1 MKEIETVKLKPCP
14 FCGGRAALVS
24 IKVRFGIGCRGH
36 CVKCV
41 TCNAASDLH
50 LGPHAAV
57 AAWQL
62 RSSDITTE
70 PDNFYASFWE
80 APVDIVDRQADV

>member
-1 MKEIETVKLKPCP
+1 MKDIEKVKLKTCP

-24 IKVRFGIGCRGH
+24 VKVLFGIGGRGH

-50 LGPHAAV
+50 LGPYAAV

-62 RSSDITTE
+62 RAKDITTE
-70 PDNFYASFWE
+70 PDNFYASFGE
-80 APVDIVDRQADV
+80 ASVDIVDHRADA